1 MKVKVWGKPIR
12 CVCVWKS
19 SKYVMQF
26 CYHHIPSGRTKT
38 ASVSGRQAG
47 RRHTVTT
54 TTSAHCTVDASSFY
68 KKRQL
73 GGGGVTVLARAR
85 RHRSPFALAFDTAA
99 RYASISSLQQQI
111 NFPFSI
117 INYIKPGA
125 RMNWSR
131 DKAVKK
137 SLLKS
142 RCAEERTS
150 AGEHGGLG
158 INLTHNNWIT
168 IPYTTKQIHR
178 AALYPSFCQVFCQM
192 TAFQVFVYLQYIF
205 LTAMIVTKYN
215 SCFSIKKLLIFS
227 LG

>member
-85 RHRSPFALAFDTAA
+85 RHRSPFALRSHSTLQPGIRA
-99 RYASISSLQQQI
+99 SSLQQQI

-117 INYIKPGA
+117 IIYMKPGA

-131 DKAVKK
+131 DKAVEK
-137 SLLKS
+137 SLNS
-142 RCAEERTS
+142 CRCAEERAS

-178 AALYPSFCQVFCQM
+178 AALYRL
-192 TAFQVFVYLQYIF
+192 AIL
-205 LTAMIVTKYN
+205 K
-215 SCFSIKKLLIFS
+215 FS
-227 LG
+227 LKNPHYYRTVEGWVYHNVSPQSKLITCR